1 MSSVKEPMTEFEST
15 TAADLGHDD
24 VSMETVR
31 EQRFSTSEFPQTN
44 FEQDQFQYRPMPA
57 LVAVS
62 LGFTCL
68 SLLSL
73 MSELLLVVP
82 LVGVLIAFIAYY
94 QISRSHGDLAGGPIA
109 LTTLGIMLAM
119 FVGFGAMHLHS
130 YTSEVPEGASRV
142 SFVSDIAAKGF
153 QVVGQQRTVH
163 PDVAKLAGQTIYL
176 KGYMYPFR
184 ETKGLKSFVL
194 CKDSGECCFGGQPQP
209 TDMILVN
216 MVGDG
221 TADYHD
227 KRLVGVAG
235 TFRVEPTYDAS
246 GLQPVYQLDCNF
258 FAPAKTWY

>member
-1 MSSVKEPMTEFEST
+1 MSSVKEPMAEFEAVPTHIEQDGSST
-15 TAADLGHDD
+15 KP
-24 VSMETVR
+24 VR
-31 EQRFSTSEFPQTN
+31 EERFVSTNYAQSG
-44 FEQDQFQYRPMPA
+44 FEQDEFHYRPMPA

-62 LGFTCL
+62 IAFTCL

-94 QISRSHGDLAGGPIA
+94 QIARSQGDLSGGPIA
-109 LTTLGIMLAM
+109 LTTLSIMLAM

-130 YTSEVPEGASRV
+130 YTSEVPNGYSRV

-153 QVVGQQRTVH
+153 QIEGRQQTVH
-163 PDVAKLAGQTIYL
+163 PDVAKLAGQEVYL

-184 ETKGLKSFVL
+184 EIHGLKSFVL
-194 CKDSGECCFGGQPQP
+194 CKDSGECCFGGQPQA

-216 MVGDG
+216 MVGDE

-235 TFRVEPTYDAS
+235 TFKVEPTYDAS
-246 GLQPVYQLDCNF
+246 GLKPVYQLDCKH

>member
-1 MSSVKEPMTEFEST
+1 MSSVKEPMTEFESSIPVNVE
-15 TAADLGHDD
+15 HDD
-24 VSMETVR
+24 ATTEAVR
-31 EQRFSTSEFPQTN
+31 EQNVPVTDFRRSD
-44 FEQDQFQYRPMPA
+44 FEQDEFHYRPMPA

-62 LGFTCL
+62 IGFTCL
-68 SLLSL
+68 SLLGL
-73 MSELLLVVP
+73 MSELLLIVP

-94 QISRSHGDLAGGPIA
+94 QIARSQGDLSGGPIA
-109 LTTLGIMLAM
+109 ITTLGIMLAM

-130 YTSEVPEGASRV
+130 YTSEVPEGYSRV

-153 QVVGQQRTVH
+153 QVVGQQRMVH
-163 PDVAKLAGQTIYL
+163 PDVATLAGQPVYL

-194 CKDSGECCFGGQPQP
+194 CKDSGECCFGGQPQA

-221 TADYHD
+221 TADYFD

-246 GLQPVYQLDCNF
+246 GLQPVYQLDCKY